1 MSKKIGISMDSN
13 NKILSEIKLITDPSE
28 IESVMEDDSIKNFF
42 LNNITIMS
50 AIQIIGEPARDK
62 LLNEYVLF

>member
-1 MSKKIGISMDSN
+1 MDSN

-28 IESVMEDDSIKNFF
+28 IESVMEDDSIKKLFF
-42 LNNITIMS
+42 KQHYNMS

>member
-1 MSKKIGISMDSN
+1 MDSN